1 MRITTAT
8 CSCEDWP
15 VRLANRLLCVVSSF
29 QPGALLTL
37 CSLGGRGC
45 DTCGPLPRNGGRP
58 CLPSWWPASLLWSSL
73 PTPTR
78 RLQRSRRKMSRRT
91 KQQRLGGPQ
100 LLVLQRQVRRGM
112 PGRQRPAAGRRK
124 EPAQGRGRWR
134 RSGRTGARTKRKPGR
149 SLGAQRISRPRRGPK
164 AWNVLHAWQH
174 MPAGNGCVSGPLC
187 RIASAS
193 S

>member
-1 MRITTAT
+1 
-8 CSCEDWP
+8 
-15 VRLANRLLCVVSSF
+15 
-29 QPGALLTL
+29 
-37 CSLGGRGC
+37 
-45 DTCGPLPRNGGRP
+45 
-58 CLPSWWPASLLWSSL
+58 
-73 PTPTR
+73 
-78 RLQRSRRKMSRRT
+78 MSRRSQ
-91 KQQRLGGPQ
+91 QQRLGGPQ

-134 RSGRTGARTKRKPGR
+134 RSGRTGARAKRKPGR

-174 MPAGNGCVSGPLC
+174 IPAGNGCVSGPLC

-193 S
+193 SCLPAEGAVLVASSPVTVESDEERDLPDASR